1 MRGHKLKV
9 ISIRFVF
16 FNFNAENLMNVYS
29 IIQEHIML
37 KKKVKKKKRKKITLS
52 LVFRWFLITLGS
64 IVVIAAIIAR
74 IYHLVH
80 FH

>member
-1 MRGHKLKV
+1 
-9 ISIRFVF
+9 
-16 FNFNAENLMNVYS
+16 
-29 IIQEHIML
+29 ML
-37 KKKVKKKKRKKITLS
+37 KQKIKKKKRKKITLS

-80 FH
+80 FHVK